1 MKEEQSFL
9 EASRQ
14 ICSTVI
20 LFINLILYSYKH
32 KSDFG
37 IKETEKQGLL
47 SLTPNLCSALIK
59 HHGWSFHP
67 WCLFHCFGS
76 IHFWRLKMDYQVYI
90 ISLHLASESVFK
102 TAAAIGSL
110 LDSLNIAPQTY
121 WIRTCLLTSPC
132 VIPKHISER
141 MPSKLQGLCLRGIW
155 PQMQDLIPLFIPFL
169 FPLLLICTFLM
180 KNYYILCFG

>member
-102 TAAAIGSL
+102 TAAAIGEPFRQSEHCTPHL
-110 LDSLNIAPQTY
+110 LNQNLPFNQPLRDS
-121 WIRTCLLTSPC
+121 
-132 VIPKHISER
+132 
-141 MPSKLQGLCLRGIW
+141 
-155 PQMQDLIPLFIPFL
+155 
-169 FPLLLICTFLM
+169 
-180 KNYYILCFG
+180 